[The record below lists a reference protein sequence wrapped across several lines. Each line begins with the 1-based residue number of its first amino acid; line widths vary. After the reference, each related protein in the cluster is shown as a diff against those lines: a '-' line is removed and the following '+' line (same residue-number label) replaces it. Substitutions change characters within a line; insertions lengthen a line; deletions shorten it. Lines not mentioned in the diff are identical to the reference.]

1 MSEKLFIGFDTSN
14 YTTSLAVCDISGKV
28 LGNFKCPLPVKE
40 GQRGLRQSEAVFAHI
55 KNFPL
60 IAGKL
65 KEFLGT
71 LNGNYE
77 YVAAAV
83 SSTPRSVEGSYMP
96 CFLSGLAVA
105 ESVCAFLD
113 IPLYETSHQVGHVIA
128 ATASALQDAEV
139 SLQDFLNNDFLALHV
154 SGGTTDL
161 LYVKPNSDNIISIER
176 IGGSSDAN
184 AGQIIDRTGI
194 RMGFSFPCGPYID
207 ESSLMFSGK
216 IKGISTSVKG
226 LEFNL
231 SGLENL
237 AEKMI
242 NEKVDTSEVSAFV
255 LEYISKS
262 IYKSLNNAFD
272 IYGKLPVVFAG
283 GVMSSKY
290 IKRRLSH
297 IGLFSEPQYSADNAA
312 GVAIISLLMHTKNKQ
327 FPLIMEKRDE

>member
-1 MSEKLFIGFDTSN
+1 MSRKLFIGFDTSN

-65 KEFLGT
+65 RDFLET
-71 LNGNYE
+71 LHGDYE

-105 ESVCAFLD
+105 ESVCAFLG

-128 ATASALQDAEV
+128 ATASALEGSAI
-139 SLQDFLNNDFLALHV
+139 SLQQFLNNDFLALHV

-161 LYVKPNSDNIISIER
+161 LYVKPDADDIITIER

-184 AGQIIDRTGI
+184 AGQIIDRTGV
-194 RMGFSFPCGPYID
+194 RMGFSFPCGPYLD
-207 ESSLMFSGK
+207 EAALHFTEK
-216 IKGISTSVKG
+216 VKGISTSVKG

-231 SGLENL
+231 SGLENI

-242 NEKVDTSEVSAFV
+242 GVGTDASEVSAFV
-255 LEYISKS
+255 LEYIAKS
-262 IYKSLNNAFD
+262 IHKSLNNAFD

-290 IKRRLSH
+290 IKNKLSH
-297 IGLFSEPQYSADNAA
+297 IGMFSEPQYSADNAA
-312 GVAIISLLMHTKNKQ
+312 GVAIISTLLYKKQ
-327 FPLIMEKRDE
+327 